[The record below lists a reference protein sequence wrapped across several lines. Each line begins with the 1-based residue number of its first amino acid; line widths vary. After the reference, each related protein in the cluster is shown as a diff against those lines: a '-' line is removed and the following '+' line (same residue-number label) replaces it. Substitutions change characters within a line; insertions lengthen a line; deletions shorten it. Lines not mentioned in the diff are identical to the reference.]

1 MRLTCCFLV
10 RGVAHG
16 CESLCGTNCFVQ
28 PTVQEDGM
36 IYGRGIQDMKSVGVQ
51 YVEAVSRL
59 KGEGFIPSRNIHL
72 LFVPDEEIGG
82 VDGMEAF
89 IASEQYK
96 SIQPVA
102 FALDEGLA
110 NPNDAFTVFYGE
122 RVPWWFYVKATG
134 PTGHGS
140 RFIKN
145 TATSKIIDVC
155 NKALAFRAEQEAL
168 LSADCGCKH
177 GDIKKRNLGDVTT
190 INLNMLRSGVS
201 QDGGK
206 THALNVIPTEA
217 VAGFDVRISP
227 DMDLKK
233 FKASN
238 NVPGGA
244 QGMGTFIETEQF
256 KAIQPVAFAFDEGL
270 ANPGDVY
277 TVFYGERAQWWV
289 YVKAEGPTGHGSR
302 FIKNTATSK
311 IIDICNKALAF
322 REEQE
327 KILNAD
333 AGCKHGDMKKKK
345 LGDVTSINI
354 TALQSGVSQDG
365 GKTHALNVIPT
376 NAIAGFD
383 IRISPEMDIS
393 AMGKK
398 LDEWCAAEGVSWEFA
413 SWTKPMHEHYV
424 TSLDNDNIWWQL
436 FQKSCARIGEKIEM
450 EIFPAA
456 TDSRYLRKAG
466 VQAIGFSPM
475 KKTEILLHEH
485 NEYLHKDTFL
495 HGIKVYETIFRD
507 VFAHK

>member
-1 MRLTCCFLV
+1 MATRTSSAERLLQYIRIPSVSGDGPKGAYNECAVWLTGYLEEVGLKVQIFSPSDNKPIVLATWQGKDPSLPSILLNSHYDV
-10 RGVAHG
+10 VPVAREHWQHDPF
-16 CESLCGTNCFVQ
+16 N

-51 YVEAVSRL
+51 YVEAFSRL

-89 IASEQYK
+89 LASEQYK

-168 LSADCGCKH
+168 LRADCGCKH

-190 INLNMLRSGVS
+190 VNLNMLQSGVS

-227 DMDLKK
+227 GMDLKK
-233 FKASN
+233 FKA
-238 NVPGGA
+238 
-244 QGMGTFIETEQF
+244 M
-256 KAIQPVAFAFDEGL
+256 
-270 ANPGDVY
+270 
-277 TVFYGERAQWWV
+277 
-289 YVKAEGPTGHGSR
+289 
-302 FIKNTATSK
+302 
-311 IIDICNKALAF
+311 
-322 REEQE
+322 
-327 KILNAD
+327 
-333 AGCKHGDMKKKK
+333 
-345 LGDVTSINI
+345 
-354 TALQSGVSQDG
+354 
-365 GKTHALNVIPT
+365 
-376 NAIAGFD
+376 
-383 IRISPEMDIS
+383 
-393 AMGKK
+393 
-398 LDEWCAAEGVSWEFA
+398 LDEWCSAEGLSWEFV
-413 SWTKPMHEHYV
+413 SWWKNPLHEHYT
-424 TSLDNDNIWWQL
+424 TSVDDTNIWWKL
-436 FQKSCARIGEKIEM
+436 FKEGCEDIGIPLETEV
-450 EIFPAA
+450 FPAA
-456 TDSRYLRKAG
+456 TDSRFLRQLGIPAL
-466 VQAIGFSPM
+466 GFSPM
-475 KKTEILLHEH
+475 NKTEILLHEH
-485 NEYLHKDTFL
+485 NERLHKDTFL
-495 HGIKVYETIFRD
+495 RGIDVYETLFRRMFTYVD
-507 VFAHK
+507 IDPEFRL